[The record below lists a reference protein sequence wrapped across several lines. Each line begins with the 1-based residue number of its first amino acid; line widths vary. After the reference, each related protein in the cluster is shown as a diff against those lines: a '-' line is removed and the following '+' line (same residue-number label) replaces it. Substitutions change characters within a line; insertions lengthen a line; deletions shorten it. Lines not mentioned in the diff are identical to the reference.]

1 LVGEKVDEVYLQEL
15 TSKAEELIN
24 RKIKYLIL
32 NQVELKKYK
41 QQINDDLFV
50 VWCK

>member
-15 TSKAEELIN
+15 TLKAEELIN

-32 NQVELKKYK
+32 NQVKLIDYKEKVNSELLILWGK
-41 QQINDDLFV
+41 
-50 VWCK
+50 